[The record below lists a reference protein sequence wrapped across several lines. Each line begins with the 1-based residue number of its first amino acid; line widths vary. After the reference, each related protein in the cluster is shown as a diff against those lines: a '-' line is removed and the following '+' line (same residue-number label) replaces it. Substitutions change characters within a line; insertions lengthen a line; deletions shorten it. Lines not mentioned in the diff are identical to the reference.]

1 MVSEQ
6 TSKERQAY
14 WVGVINEARA
24 YPDGVTAYCR
34 KYNIS
39 KPVYYMWFRRLKD
52 RHEGWKA
59 AVSQKKRKKRS
70 GAGVTKGETE
80 VQSKETRRTFSRE
93 EKLRILEAVDAAPDG
108 EKGAVL
114 RQEGIYSSHIQ
125 KWRKELAS
133 HEPVKRGPKPDPQA
147 KIIKQL
153 EAKLARSQKELTQA
167 RQIIEIQ
174 KKVSELWGIA
184 LEPIQQDED

>member
-1 MVSEQ
+1 MVSEK
-6 TSKERQAY
+6 TSKELQAC
-14 WVGVINEARA
+14 WLGVVNEARA

-39 KPVYYMWFRRLKD
+39 KPGYYMWFRRLKD
-52 RHEGWKA
+52 RHDGWKV
-59 AVSQKKRKKRS
+59 AVSQKRRKKRT

-80 VQSKETRRTFSRE
+80 VQSKATRRKFSRE
-93 EKLRILEAVDAAPDG
+93 EKLRILQAVDQAPDG

-114 RQEGIYSSHIQ
+114 RHEGIYSSHIQ
-125 KWRKELAS
+125 KWRKELAKE
-133 HEPVKRGPKPDPQA
+133 EPVKRGPKPDPQA

-153 EAKLARSQKELTQA
+153 EAKLARSQKELIQA

-184 LEPIQQDED
+184 LEPIQMDED